1 MVFVLITSVQSF
13 LSDDWRRPEL
23 TIFCGFFCPGRR
35 RDIYRQEV
43 LQESGPQSFRK
54 NVRSVGTVE
63 RCLACEA
70 GGEQGD
76 VVSQCLARAVLYRA
90 VVKTEPRLGHIVHT
104 SLGRCLSLT
113 SIDTV

>member
-70 GGEQGD
+70 
-76 VVSQCLARAVLYRA
+76 VVSMAMSFRNVLR
-90 VVKTEPRLGHIVHT
+90 VQRSIV
-104 SLGRCLSLT
+104 R
-113 SIDTV
+113 